1 MTAKKLLIAAVM
13 VTCFVEGVRTDV
25 QPGETLPE
33 LSPHDEA
40 ELKRMGAIVD
50 PADEAK
56 ADRADAKAAAAGDL
70 EFQAARSAVL
80 AAEESTQASADS
92 GAETKAS
99 AKTGAKAK
107 A

>member
-1 MTAKKLLIAAVM
+1 MANKKLLIAAVM
-13 VTCFVEGVRTDV
+13 VTCFVAGSRTDV

-40 ELKRMGAIVD
+40 ELKRMGSIVD

-56 ADRADAKAAAAGDL
+56 ADRADAKVAAAGDQ

-80 AAEESTQASADS
+80 AAEESTQGDPAPDA
-92 GAETKAS
+92 KA
-99 AKTGAKAK
+99 GAKAK

>member
-1 MTAKKLLIAAVM
+1 MANKKLLIAVVM
-13 VTCFVEGVRTDV
+13 VTCFVDGVRTDV

-40 ELKRMGAIVD
+40 ELKRMGAITD

-56 ADRADAKAAAAGDL
+56 ADRAAAKDVAAGDR

-80 AAEESTQASADS
+80 AAEESTQGVAD
-92 GAETKAS
+92 AATDTKAN
-99 AKTGAKAK
+99 AKAK